1 MTPPLPAGVALRNEY
16 NAAPPSAASPP
27 PPPPAPPW
35 MTK

>member
-16 NAAPPSAASPP
+16 NAPPP